1 MKSHSHPQS
10 SRRHASAFTLIELL
24 IVIVII
30 AILAAVAFPVTAMV
44 MESARKTEAKYQAK
58 GIKSAIA
65 NYNMEYG
72 KLPFEQGSGGGNIEW
87 DTKTDDI
94 IALLSGLDI
103 DGLNPRKKPFYEGKK
118 AKGESGQEIGGV
130 FGQGEGIR
138 LVDPWG
144 NPYHIVIDGDY
155 DNLLEPFE
163 ATGGEELRQQ
173 IAVYSKGKPD
183 DDGNFKGP
191 EKWLKSWQ

>member
-1 MKSHSHPQS
+1 MKLDYSKKN
-10 SRRHASAFTLIELL
+10 SRRATSAFTLIELL

-65 NYNMEYG
+65 AYRMEYG
-72 KLPFEQGSGGGNIEW
+72 KLPFEQGGGGGNIET
-87 DTKTDDI
+87 DTVSDDL
-94 IALLSGLDI
+94 IAMLSGVEGFD
-103 DGLNPRKKPFYEGKK
+103 LNPKETTFYEGKQ
-118 AKGESGQEIGGV
+118 AKGEDGEKIGGIY
-130 FGQGEGIR
+130 GRGDGIR

-144 NPYHIVIDGDY
+144 YPYYIVLDGDY
-155 DNLLEPFE
+155 DDLLEGFE
-163 ATGGEELRQQ
+163 ATEGEELRQS

-183 DDGNFKGP
+183 KDDVFKEP
-191 EKWLKSWQ
+191 RKWLKSWQ